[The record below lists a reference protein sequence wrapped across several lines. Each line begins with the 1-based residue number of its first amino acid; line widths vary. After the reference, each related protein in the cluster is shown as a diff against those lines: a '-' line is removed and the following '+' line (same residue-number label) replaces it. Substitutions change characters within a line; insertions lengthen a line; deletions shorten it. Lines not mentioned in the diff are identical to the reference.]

1 MERPHAREPGQGGGQ
16 ALQGPEEDQDGAQ
29 VKTGSCRCK
38 MYKAKQSRQ
47 KQLRG
52 PSRPSS
58 PTSIP
63 PQPHQHPIPPSFSA
77 VPSPLFQAPQA
88 PSSVS
93 SAVFEAYNRHHG
105 DAPRTGGR
113 EQDEGPRTR
122 HRRWKGARTTAP
134 HGNMTKTNLFDPLA
148 LLSSSSPLRP
158 SRQLYYNVCP
168 GPLCP
173 RKTSVPSLVCLVP
186 RPRSCC
192 ASGLIRHRTHPHT
205 HNTETHTDT
214 EGTQR
219 YRVTR
224 RRTVLTFFLSYHPR
238 SLPPSSS
245 TPLNAQRSGL
255 HRRPCRPGCPGSRPS
270 ARARVARAGARA
282 SERDGGRVGER
293 DDPRGLAA
301 GWGRGHKV
309 ALGLGV
315 RREVEVQ
322 VELLAQGRLGVRRDQ
337 NAVQVRALRQL
348 LLGEV
353 EQRRQRL

>member
-113 EQDEGPRTR
+113 EQDEGPRTL

-173 RKTSVPSLVCLVP
+173 ARPAFRLSYASSLVPVLVALP
-186 RPRSCC
+186 VSF
-192 ASGLIRHRTHPHT
+192 ATAHT
-205 HNTETHTDT
+205 HTHT
-214 EGTQR
+214 TQR
-219 YRVTR
+219 HTR
-224 RRTVLTFFLSYHPR
+224 
-238 SLPPSSS
+238 
-245 TPLNAQRSGL
+245 TPKA
-255 HRRPCRPGCPGSRPS
+255 HRDTGSRDD
-270 ARARVARAGARA
+270 ARC
-282 SERDGGRVGER
+282 
-293 DDPRGLAA
+293 
-301 GWGRGHKV
+301 
-309 ALGLGV
+309 
-315 RREVEVQ
+315 
-322 VELLAQGRLGVRRDQ
+322 
-337 NAVQVRALRQL
+337 
-348 LLGEV
+348 
-353 EQRRQRL
+353 